1 MNGSRAG
8 TADRARAAGI
18 VNAKPPMSAPTASAR
33 RPATVTRER
42 AFRPRTASRRG
53 NIAEY
58 DEICVHNRW
67 PASSSG

>member
-18 VNAKPPMSAPTASAR
+18 VNAEPPPNERGDSSGLQAR
-33 RPATVTRER
+33 YRCRAR
-42 AFRPRTASRRG
+42 AFRPRTAIRRTD

-58 DEICVHNRW
+58 DEICVRNR
-67 PASSSG
+67 